1 MLDLEDFERARI
13 IPVNR
18 VKGST
23 ELERRTTSILLAV
36 AAAVPEFGKAL
47 IDPLGASGGT
57 IQTFAEPR
65 FELDGQEAR
74 ADGLI
79 VVRRASKEWSCL
91 VEVKTGNDR
100 LNAEQLNRYLDVCRQ
115 EGINGLLTISNE
127 IRPLSGGHPTQDI
140 DKRKTRKTRLVHES
154 WMRILTEATN
164 LSQQKAVSDKDQEW
178 ILHELIHYLNNENSG
193 AVPMTAMPAAW
204 TNVLQGVQ
212 HETLNTSSGDVGEVV
227 DTFDNLIQFT
237 SLRLASQLGADVQP
251 VIPKSAKANPTA
263 ARKEAIARLANSYA
277 LDGSIRVQDTV
288 APIKIS
294 VDLNAKKMTCAV
306 EMDAPGDK
314 GPKGSITWLTRQLR
328 EASDEVR
335 IDPHIK
341 NLRKQP
347 TGALLRDI
355 RLDADRIKPDAGQE
369 LRAFTVVSTSMIGT
383 GRSGKSAFIASF
395 LAAVESFYRDVVQ
408 NLQKWEP
415 KPRKLKV
422 EEDSFEEQT
431 NVSSNPEPE
440 SVHTNPWTGTDLK

>member
-1 MLDLEDFERARI
+1 MLDLEAFEQARI
-13 IPVNR
+13 IPVNKA
-18 VKGST
+18 KGSA

-65 FELDGQEAR
+65 FELEGQEAR

-91 VEVKTGNDR
+91 VEVKTGNDK
-100 LNAEQLNRYLDVCRQ
+100 LSAEQLNRYLDVCRQ

-127 IRPLSGGHPTQDI
+127 IRPLSGGHPTEGI
-140 DKRKTRKTRLVHES
+140 DKRKTRKTSLVHES

-178 ILHELIHYLNNENSG
+178 ILHELIHYLSNENSG
-193 AVPMTAMPAAW
+193 AVPMTGMPASW

-212 HETLNTSSGDVGEVV
+212 HETLNTTSADVGEVV

-251 VIPKSAKANPTA
+251 VVSKAAKANPMA
-263 ARKEAIARLANSYA
+263 VRKENIARLANNYV
-277 LDGSIRVQDTV
+277 LDGAIRVQDTV

-306 EMDAPGDK
+306 EIDAPGDK
-314 GPKGSITWLTRQLR
+314 GPKGSITWLTRQLKD
-328 EASDEVR
+328 ASEEVR
-335 IDPHIK
+335 VDPLIK
-341 NLRKQP
+341 NLRNQP
-347 TGALLRDI
+347 TGALLRDV
-355 RLDADRIKPDAGQE
+355 RVDPDRIKPDAGQE
-369 LRAFTVVSTSMIGT
+369 LRAFTIVSTSMIGT

-395 LAAVESFYRDVVQ
+395 LTAVESFYREVVQ

-415 KPRKLKV
+415 KPRKLRLDDDIP
-422 EEDSFEEQT
+422 ETDETHSPSTSFGSTQHQSAE
-431 NVSSNPEPE
+431 NPLT
-440 SVHTNPWTGTDLK
+440 H